1 MVSKDQSFKIIK
13 ATYGPADVTEKAKQ
27 LYNSGTL
34 IIIANNDT
42 FGDPAPGI
50 QKWLEIQYEYDGESC
65 SKRVPEWY
73 TIALPDIG
81 PLGFLKKDKLPII
94 FKATEEDILNA
105 DKAKEVAKKYI

>member
-42 FGDPAPGI
+42 FGDPAPGV
-50 QKWLEIQYEYDGESC
+50 QKWLEI
-65 SKRVPEWY
+65 
-73 TIALPDIG
+73 
-81 PLGFLKKDKLPII
+81 
-94 FKATEEDILNA
+94 
-105 DKAKEVAKKYI
+105 